1 MASIDK
7 TSVRNE
13 VGRLKADFELL
24 CSEGKVT
31 SEIKVLMNSM
41 LLIIE
46 LMLSIFLERT
56 TKKDSKNSSKPPS
69 QTEKDE
75 SSLTHQGSNSKG
87 KDENDTLASNTRVK
101 QTVTLCEVRS
111 CDVCGEEV
119 LSSYWITG
127 LLMDD
132 RWFVF
137 TSRLRFGHTS
147 PLAIGQ
153 RLDRETVDN
162 APLSCGDVQGET
174 DC

>member
-1 MASIDK
+1 MEM
-7 TSVRNE
+7 R
-13 VGRLKADFELL
+13 
-24 CSEGKVT
+24 SE
-31 SEIKVLMNSM
+31 
-41 LLIIE
+41 
-46 LMLSIFLERT
+46 
-56 TKKDSKNSSKPPS
+56 D
-69 QTEKDE
+69 
-75 SSLTHQGSNSKG
+75 
-87 KDENDTLASNTRVK
+87 LA
-101 QTVTLCEVRS
+101 VTLLNLS
-111 CDVCGEEV
+111 AIAGV